1 MADFMEKLVT
11 NPNERILALSRIACD
26 AIENPFCSASDGKSK
41 TTFFSD
47 HSAHIC
53 ANSFK

>member
-1 MADFMEKLVT
+1 MEKLVT